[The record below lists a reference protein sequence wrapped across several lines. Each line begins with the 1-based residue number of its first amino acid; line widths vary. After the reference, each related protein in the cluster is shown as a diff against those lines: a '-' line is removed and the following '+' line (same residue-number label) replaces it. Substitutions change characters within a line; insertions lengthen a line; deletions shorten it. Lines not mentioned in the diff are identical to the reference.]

1 MIMNPS
7 TIKDVV
13 IDGHSLT
20 IESFVAVARFGAKVS
35 VAKEALDAM
44 QKSRDLAEK
53 IASEKRVAY
62 GITTGFGDFARVA
75 VPEEMSST
83 LSTNLILSHCTATGE
98 PYSEEVV
105 RGMLLLRANA
115 LCGGVSGVRPVLVT
129 MMLVNNEL
137 GTVLPVKEASR
148 SIKRSGCPAL
158 LHCDASYV
166 RRSLQQC
173 GNACGLPAGL
183 LSARSLRQ
191 TRILEL
197 VRQGLPA
204 PVADMFAGRNRR
216 QQSGSI
222 RYNLKAAQT
231 LLREHVQ
238 RTSGLRTSARNV
250 FHGRIE
256 HLRASGI
263 IVTVVLCTAGGLRVT
278 AMITDESCKSL
289 GLSKDM
295 LVTAS
300 IKAPWI
306 IIEPDQGQD
315 KPPVATRNCF
325 RGTVERVRQDEM
337 LAEIL
342 VNLPDGSQACALHV
356 RGESPIPPVGS
367 SVWVIFKALSVI
379 LTLD

>member
-1 MIMNPS
+1 MSYP
-7 TIKDVV
+7 
-13 IDGHSLT
+13 
-20 IESFVAVARFGAKVS
+20 
-35 VAKEALDAM
+35 
-44 QKSRDLAEK
+44 
-53 IASEKRVAY
+53 IASSLLDGIVLAVVERESTY
-62 GITTGFGDFARVA
+62 GYRITQDVQK
-75 VPEEMSST
+75 VLDISEST
-83 LSTNLILSHCTATGE
+83 L
-98 PYSEEVV
+98 Y
-105 RGMLLLRANA
+105 
-115 LCGGVSGVRPVLVT
+115 PVLRRLQKDGCLT
-129 MMLVNNEL
+129 
-137 GTVLPVKEASR
+137 TYDEA
-148 SIKRSGCPAL
+148 
-158 LHCDASYV
+158 
-166 RRSLQQC
+166 
-173 GNACGLPAGL
+173 
-183 LSARSLRQ
+183 
-191 TRILEL
+191 
-197 VRQGLPA
+197 
-204 PVADMFAGRNRR
+204 FAGRNRR

-256 HLRASGI
+256 QLRASGI

>member
-1 MIMNPS
+1 MVSAQKREKLS
-7 TIKDVV
+7 TLL
-13 IDGHSLT
+13 HSLET
-20 IESFVAVARFGAKVS
+20 EDRKWLQQKLMRQDTASLLRDEKGLSDQELLAAESWYWQQYAESTSMRARRAHARLWCIFMLLRYGGLRLV
-35 VAKEALDAM
+35 EAL
-44 QKSRDLAEK
+44 
-53 IASEKRVAY
+53 
-62 GITTGFGDFARVA
+62 
-75 VPEEMSST
+75 
-83 LSTNLILSHCTATGE
+83 
-98 PYSEEVV
+98 
-105 RGMLLLRANA
+105 A
-115 LCGGVSGVRPVLVT
+115 L
-129 MMLVNNEL
+129 EL
-137 GTVLPVKEASR
+137 GHMDWGAGIIHIQGEHARQVPLPATHCRRLRQMMEDPALFTP
-148 SIKRSGCPAL
+148 SGAL

-173 GNACGLPAGL
+173 GNAC
-183 LSARSLRQ
+183 
-191 TRILEL
+191 
-197 VRQGLPA
+197 GLPA

>member
-1 MIMNPS
+1 MLQTANQS
-7 TIKDVV
+7 T
-13 IDGHSLT
+13 
-20 IESFVAVARFGAKVS
+20 VS
-35 VAKEALDAM
+35 TEIRTAAAASQSEI
-44 QKSRDLAEK
+44 RP
-53 IASEKRVAY
+53 IA
-62 GITTGFGDFARVA
+62 
-75 VPEEMSST
+75 
-83 LSTNLILSHCTATGE
+83 AT
-98 PYSEEVV
+98 
-105 RGMLLLRANA
+105 
-115 LCGGVSGVRPVLVT
+115 
-129 MMLVNNEL
+129 
-137 GTVLPVKEASR
+137 
-148 SIKRSGCPAL
+148 PA
-158 LHCDASYV
+158 A
-166 RRSLQQC
+166 Q
-173 GNACGLPAGL
+173 
-183 LSARSLRQ
+183 
-191 TRILEL
+191 
-197 VRQGLPA
+197 
-204 PVADMFAGRNRR
+204 R

-325 RGTVERVRQDEM
+325 RGTVERVRQD
-337 LAEIL
+337 
-342 VNLPDGSQACALHV
+342 
-356 RGESPIPPVGS
+356 
-367 SVWVIFKALSVI
+367 
-379 LTLD
+379 